1 MGRAVACAPTA
12 IARSMR
18 TNAASG
24 SKPGRALGGCRCSR
38 ITSSI
43 CRSRSTGSCRAPPRG
58 STSSAAATGLRQ
70 RVGRR
75 MPSPSRLADLLRD
88 GRFVV
93 TAELSSSNSA
103 DPEATW
109 RRAEVLRGVVDAIN
123 CTDNTGA
130 HVHMS
135 SLAAAHLL
143 VEKGIEPIMQLT
155 VRDRN
160 RLALQADLLGAA
172 ALGIRN
178 VVLMSGDDVT
188 AGDHPEARRIY
199 DIDSMQLVEVAA
211 GLRDRGT
218 YLSGRKL
225 EQAPSYFIGA
235 VGKPF
240 APPLEFR
247 PLRLQKKVRAG
258 ADFIQT
264 QLVFDVDLFA
274 RFMAAVADLDLIGKV
289 FIIPSIGIPRSARGA
304 NFMREKVPGLHV
316 PESLVSRLEKTLPA
330 RQAAYGVKI
339 AVELV
344 NAVREIRGVSGVHL
358 IGIKWEQGVVQVA
371 EAAGLLPRPTLSPLV
386 SAGGR
391 GGWRRCSARA
401 RVKSSSPAIVPLS

>member
-1 MGRAVACAPTA
+1 MVATESPPKGGSRMG
-12 IARSMR
+12 
-18 TNAASG
+18 
-24 SKPGRALGGCRCSR
+24 
-38 ITSSI
+38 
-43 CRSRSTGSCRAPPRG
+43 
-58 STSSAAATGLRQ
+58 
-70 RVGRR
+70 
-75 MPSPSRLADLLRD
+75 SPSRLAGLLRD

-93 TAELSSSNSA
+93 TAELSAANSA

-109 RRAEVLRGVVDAIN
+109 RRAEVLRGSVDAIN

-130 HVHMS
+130 HVHIS

-143 VEKGIEPIMQLT
+143 VEKALEPIMQLT

-172 ALGIRN
+172 ALGVHNI
-178 VVLMSGDDVT
+178 VLMSGDDVT

-211 GLRDRGT
+211 GLRDRGM

-225 EQAPSYFIGA
+225 EQAPNFFIGA
-235 VGKPF
+235 VENPF

-264 QLVFDVDLFA
+264 QLVFDVPIFA
-274 RFMAAVADLDLIGKV
+274 RFMAMVGELGLLDKV

-304 NFMREKVPGLHV
+304 RYMKDKVAGLHV
-316 PESLVSRLEKTLPA
+316 PDSLVARLDKTPPA
-330 RQAAYGVKI
+330 RQADEGVQI

-344 NAVREIRGVSGVHL
+344 RAVRAVPGVAGVHL
-358 IGIKWEQGVVQVA
+358 IGIKWEEGIVQVA
-371 EAAGLLPRPTLSPLV
+371 EAAGLLPRPASTPLAT
-386 SAGGR
+386 AGGR
-391 GGWRRCSARA
+391 G
-401 RVKSSSPAIVPLS
+401 

>member
-1 MGRAVACAPTA
+1 M
-12 IARSMR
+12 
-18 TNAASG
+18 
-24 SKPGRALGGCRCSR
+24 
-38 ITSSI
+38 
-43 CRSRSTGSCRAPPRG
+43 
-58 STSSAAATGLRQ
+58 AT
-70 RVGRR
+70 
-75 MPSPSRLADLLRD
+75 PSRLAELLRA

-109 RRAEVLRGVVDAIN
+109 RRAEVLRGSVDAIN

-135 SLAAAHLL
+135 SLATSHLL
-143 VEKGIEPIMQLT
+143 VEKGLEPIMQLT

-172 ALGIRN
+172 ALGVRN
-178 VVLMSGDDVT
+178 LVLMSGDDVT

-199 DIDSMQLVEVAA
+199 DIDSMQLIEVAA
-211 GLRDRGT
+211 AMRDRGT
-218 YLSGRKL
+218 YLSGRRL
-225 EQAPSYFIGA
+225 EQAPSFFIGA
-235 VGKPF
+235 VENPF

-247 PLRLQKKVRAG
+247 PLRLQKKLRAG

-289 FIIPSIGIPRSARGA
+289 FIIPSVGIPRSARGA

-316 PESLVSRLEKTLPA
+316 PESLVSRLEKTPPA
-330 RQAAYGVKI
+330 RQAEEGVKI

-344 NAVREIRGVSGVHL
+344 NAVRQIRGVSGVHL
-358 IGIKWEQGVVQVA
+358 IGIKWEEGVVRVA

-391 GGWRRCSARA
+391 G
-401 RVKSSSPAIVPLS
+401 

>member
-1 MGRAVACAPTA
+1 MT
-12 IARSMR
+12 
-18 TNAASG
+18 
-24 SKPGRALGGCRCSR
+24 
-38 ITSSI
+38 
-43 CRSRSTGSCRAPPRG
+43 
-58 STSSAAATGLRQ
+58 
-70 RVGRR
+70 
-75 MPSPSRLADLLRD
+75 SPSRLAELLRE
-88 GRFVV
+88 GHFVV

-109 RRAEVLRGVVDAIN
+109 RRAEILRGSVDAIN

-143 VEKGIEPIMQLT
+143 VEKGLEPIMQLT

-172 ALGIRN
+172 ALGVRN
-178 VVLMSGDDVT
+178 LVLMSGDDVT

-199 DIDSMQLVEVAA
+199 DIDSLQLLEVAA
-211 GLRDRGT
+211 TMRDRGA

-225 EQAPSYFIGA
+225 EQAPSFFIGA
-235 VGKPF
+235 VENPF

-264 QLVFDVDLFA
+264 QLVFDVPVFA
-274 RFMAAVADLDLIGKV
+274 RFMAMAADLGLIGKV

-304 NFMREKVPGLHV
+304 HFMREKVPGLHV
-316 PESLVSRLEKTLPA
+316 PVELVERLEKTPSA
-330 RQAAYGVKI
+330 RQSEEGIKI

-344 NAVREIRGVSGVHL
+344 NAVREIPGVSGVHL
-358 IGIKWEQGVVQVA
+358 IGIKWEEGVAQVA
-371 EAAGLLPRPTLSPLV
+371 QAAGLLPRPTLSPLV
-386 SAGGR
+386 TAGGR
-391 GGWRRCSARA
+391 R
-401 RVKSSSPAIVPLS
+401 

>member
-1 MGRAVACAPTA
+1 
-12 IARSMR
+12 
-18 TNAASG
+18 
-24 SKPGRALGGCRCSR
+24 
-38 ITSSI
+38 
-43 CRSRSTGSCRAPPRG
+43 
-58 STSSAAATGLRQ
+58 
-70 RVGRR
+70 
-75 MPSPSRLADLLRD
+75 MPSVSRLAGLLQA

-109 RRAEVLRGVVDAIN
+109 RRAEVLRGSVDAIN

-135 SLAAAHLL
+135 SLAASHLL
-143 VEKGIEPIMQLT
+143 VEKGLEPIMQLT

-172 ALGIRN
+172 ALGVRN
-178 VVLMSGDDVT
+178 LVLMSGDDVT

-199 DIDSMQLVEVAA
+199 DIDSMQLIEVAA
-211 GLRDRGT
+211 AMRDRGT

-225 EQAPSYFIGA
+225 EQAPSFFIGA
-235 VGKPF
+235 VENPC

-264 QLVFDVDLFA
+264 QLVFDVVLFA
-274 RFMAAVADLDLIGKV
+274 SFMAAVGDLDLIGKV

-316 PESLVSRLEKTLPA
+316 PESLVSRLEKTPPA
-330 RQAAYGVKI
+330 RQAEEGVKI

-344 NAVREIRGVSGVHL
+344 NAVRQIRGVSGVHL
-358 IGIKWEQGVVQVA
+358 IGIKWEEGVVRVA

-391 GGWRRCSARA
+391 G
-401 RVKSSSPAIVPLS
+401 

>member
-1 MGRAVACAPTA
+1 
-12 IARSMR
+12 
-18 TNAASG
+18 
-24 SKPGRALGGCRCSR
+24 
-38 ITSSI
+38 
-43 CRSRSTGSCRAPPRG
+43 
-58 STSSAAATGLRQ
+58 
-70 RVGRR
+70 
-75 MPSPSRLADLLRD
+75 MPSPSRLAGLLRD

-93 TAELSSSNSA
+93 TAELSSSDSA

-109 RRAEVLRGVVDAIN
+109 RQAEVLRESVDAIN

-172 ALGIRN
+172 ALGVRN
-178 VVLMSGDDVT
+178 LVLMSGDDVT

-199 DIDSMQLVEVAA
+199 DIDSMQLLEVAA
-211 GLRDRGT
+211 GMRDRGT

-225 EQAPSYFIGA
+225 EQAPSFFIGA
-235 VGKPF
+235 VENPF

-264 QLVFDVDLFA
+264 QLVFDIPLFA
-274 RFMAAVADLDLIGKV
+274 RFMAMVADLGLIGKV

-304 NFMREKVPGLHV
+304 RFMREKVPGLHV
-316 PESLVSRLEKTLPA
+316 PDSLVARLEKTPPS
-330 RQAAYGVKI
+330 RQAEEGTRI

-344 NAVREIRGVSGVHL
+344 SAVREIPGVNGVHL
-358 IGIKWEQGVVQVA
+358 IGIKWEEGVVQVA

-386 SAGGR
+386 TAGGH
-391 GGWRRCSARA
+391 A
-401 RVKSSSPAIVPLS
+401 

>member
-1 MGRAVACAPTA
+1 
-12 IARSMR
+12 
-18 TNAASG
+18 
-24 SKPGRALGGCRCSR
+24 
-38 ITSSI
+38 
-43 CRSRSTGSCRAPPRG
+43 
-58 STSSAAATGLRQ
+58 
-70 RVGRR
+70 

-93 TAELSSSNSA
+93 TAELSSNNSA

-109 RRAEVLRGVVDAIN
+109 RRADVLRGSVDAIN

-135 SLAAAHLL
+135 SLAASHLL
-143 VEKGIEPIMQLT
+143 VEKGFEPIMQLT

-172 ALGIRN
+172 ALGVRN
-178 VVLMSGDDVT
+178 LVLMSGDDVT

-199 DIDSMQLVEVAA
+199 DIDSMQLLEVAVTM
-211 GLRDRGT
+211 RDRGT

-225 EQAPSYFIGA
+225 EQAPSFFIGA
-235 VGKPF
+235 VENPF

-264 QLVFDVDLFA
+264 QLVFDVTLFA
-274 RFMAAVADLDLIGKV
+274 RFMAMVADLDLIGKV

-316 PESLVSRLEKTLPA
+316 PDELVARLEKTPPA
-330 RQAAYGVKI
+330 RQSEEGIKI

-344 NAVREIRGVSGVHL
+344 NAVRAIPGVNGVHL
-358 IGIKWEQGVVQVA
+358 IGIKWEEGVVRVA
-371 EAAGLLPRPTLSPLV
+371 EAAGLLPRPTLNPLV
-386 SAGGR
+386 TAGGR
-391 GGWRRCSARA
+391 G
-401 RVKSSSPAIVPLS
+401 

>member
-1 MGRAVACAPTA
+1 M
-12 IARSMR
+12 
-18 TNAASG
+18 
-24 SKPGRALGGCRCSR
+24 
-38 ITSSI
+38 
-43 CRSRSTGSCRAPPRG
+43 
-58 STSSAAATGLRQ
+58 AT
-70 RVGRR
+70 
-75 MPSPSRLADLLRD
+75 PSRLAELLRA

-109 RRAEVLRGVVDAIN
+109 RRAEVLRGSVDAIN

-135 SLAAAHLL
+135 SLAASHLL
-143 VEKGIEPIMQLT
+143 VEKGLEPIMQLT

-172 ALGIRN
+172 ALGVRN
-178 VVLMSGDDVT
+178 LVLMSGDDVT

-199 DIDSMQLVEVAA
+199 DIDSMQLIEVAA
-211 GLRDRGT
+211 AMRDRGT

-225 EQAPSYFIGA
+225 EQAPSFFIGA
-235 VGKPF
+235 VENPF

-264 QLVFDVDLFA
+264 QLVFDVALFA
-274 RFMAAVADLDLIGKV
+274 SFMAAVGDLDLIGKV

-316 PESLVSRLEKTLPA
+316 PESLDSRLEKTPPA
-330 RQAAYGVKI
+330 RQAEEGVKI

-344 NAVREIRGVSGVHL
+344 NAVREIRGVSGVH
-358 IGIKWEQGVVQVA
+358 IMAYRQEESVA
-371 EAAGLLPRPTLSPLV
+371 EIVDKSGILRGRSPWYPERDAPQY
-386 SAGGR
+386 SHR
-391 GGWRRCSARA
+391 T
-401 RVKSSSPAIVPLS
+401 AI